1 MWFDLEMSDL
11 AFIDSAKFR
20 FENKVSLSAPP
31 DKVFEVFAD
40 CSSWSK
46 WFPDVVSAKWETDPP
61 HGLGSRRIAKLK
73 TLTAREEFIA
83 WEPGKRFTFTVY
95 ALSVPLVRRMVEDYQ
110 LVADGD
116 GGSILQ
122 WNVFYE
128 PLWFLR
134 PFNALIGPVFR
145 RMFRRALKG
154 LSEYVVSI

>member
-73 TLTAREEFIA
+73 GMLTESE
-83 WEPGKRFTFTVY
+83 
-95 ALSVPLVRRMVEDYQ
+95 RMVGRLRSSGQ
-110 LVADGD
+110 GMGD
-116 GGSILQ
+116 EGVESVYREVQGMDSDDHLAQEKQGPLDEIFRL
-122 WNVFYE
+122 NVE
-128 PLWFLR
+128 LR
-134 PFNALIGPVFR
+134 EVIQATR
-145 RMFRRALKG
+145 TT
-154 LSEYVVSI
+154 ETDT